1 MLKKTL
7 TTLVALMAMLGLT
20 AVLAPAASAS
30 TGFNGVCEVN
40 EICLYWGDNNSGAVF
55 DTAAIYSDFGTQRFV
70 NGSGTGQGSYVKNN
84 AASIWNRT
92 VVDICVFY
100 NENFGGPSDLIPRGV
115 ATNLVVTKNDNASD
129 RKAYDSG
136 ERCAP

>member
-1 MLKKTL
+1 MFKRTL
-7 TTLVALMAMLGLT
+7 TTAGALTAALGLT
-20 AVLAPAASAS
+20 TILAPTAAAS

-40 EICLYWGDNNSGAVF
+40 EICLYWGDNNTGAVF
-55 DTAAIYSDFGTQRFV
+55 DTAAIYGDFGVERFV

-100 NENFGGPSDLIPRGV
+100 NENFGGPYDLIPRG
-115 ATNLVVTKNDNASD
+115 ASMNLVVTKNDNASD
-129 RKAYDSG
+129 RAAYSSAP
-136 ERCAP
+136 RC